1 MKAYSVIESDSEAK
15 VNSPVIEAYGWFEV
29 PPELCIGRFQI
40 SEKDPLKVIVKKLAE
55 GPHFNFNLVTPEQMI
70 EHRNILDRLQIYDTD
85 IKEENFLM
93 GRLVDLS
100 ATYVLSDLMRPQSY
114 DIDDQCRH
122 LKGAILRRHGI
133 FSNMSLPSSELV
145 EQEWEIFLEKF
156 LKDPGM
162 LSRAAVQHRA
172 QTFIVKIY

>member
-1 MKAYSVIESDSEAK
+1 LNAYSVIEGDSEAR

-40 SEKDPLKVIVKKLAE
+40 SEKDPLKVIVKKVVE

-70 EHRNILDRLQIYDTD
+70 EHRNMLNRLQIYDTD

-122 LKGAILRRHGI
+122 LKGAILRHHGI

-145 EQEWEIFLEKF
+145 EREWEIFLEKF
-156 LKDPGM
+156 MKDPGM
-162 LSRAAVQHRA
+162 LSRAADQHRA